1 MSGRGTLLPFRRSS
15 PAKETPIPDVAQ
27 ELELGDEA
35 LLMACVVGDE
45 AALGALYDRHNRPVF
60 RFVSRISAGP
70 GSDVEDLVQCTF
82 IEVWKSAGRFHGKG
96 TVRSWI
102 FGISANLARHYVRA
116 EVRRRTAM
124 DNFSEFPL
132 CTKQGL
138 VLRPDDSM
146 NQNQLMREL
155 SQAMHELSYEQR
167 IAFVL
172 CDIEGMSG
180 VDAARTLGV
189 RKGTLWRRLHDAR
202 KTLRSKLQAG
212 DKPWT

>member
-1 MSGRGTLLPFRRSS
+1 MSERGTLLSFRRS
-15 PAKETPIPDVAQ
+15 PPTPEETPAPDIAQ
-27 ELELGDEA
+27 ELGDEA

-45 AALGALYDRHNRPVF
+45 AALGVLYDRHNRPVF

-124 DNFSEFPL
+124 DDFSELPL
-132 CTKQGL
+132 WAN
-138 VLRPDDSM
+138 LRPDDSV
-146 NQNQLMREL
+146 NQNRMMREL
-155 SQAMHELSYEQR
+155 ALAMVELSYEQR
-167 IAFVL
+167 TAFVL

-212 DKPWT
+212 DTPWT